1 MKKIKKAMS
10 ILISLSL
17 AAGLAACGNG
27 SGSNNN
33 NNNSSSS
40 NNNNSGP
47 AAETGSTA
55 AVSSA
60 AASGSENTAITPPSS
75 PHKYSVAA
83 GSVGGT
89 FYLMGGGVAQIIN
102 KQLPDYFMF
111 TSETTGGGTA
121 NMELLQAGDAELGIV
136 NTSSLYESLRGEAEW
151 TNGQIYDKIRGA
163 AALYPTYFTCY
174 TMESSGIN
182 SLSDLNGKKVGLG
195 SKGMSM
201 DSVMRQFFD
210 DMGIVPAQIHNDG
223 HAATATAL
231 GDGVIDAA
239 ITFSYPPF
247 AAINE
252 LESTNSLKFIGMT
265 SEEQA
270 YFLDKYDFYKAD
282 ELPAN
287 SYKGNPEGVK
297 GVSEYTTLVTTTEV
311 SADEVYLM
319 VKALYENQADLI
331 AVHKSAENMTTEN
344 VLKFNIP
351 LHAGVVRYLKEVG
364 IDVPAELIPAEYSE

>member
-1 MKKIKKAMS
+1 MKKIKKAMA

-17 AAGLAACGNG
+17 AAGLAACGGKSNG
-27 SGSNNN
+27 AAAPQSQAGGS
-33 NNNSSSS
+33 S
-40 NNNNSGP
+40 
-47 AAETGSTA
+47 E
-55 AVSSA
+55 SA
-60 AASGSENTAITPPSS
+60 ASAPPSS

-89 FYLMGGGVAQIIN
+89 FYLVGGGIAQVIN
-102 KQLPDYFMF
+102 KQLPEYFMF

-121 NMELLQAGDAELGIV
+121 NMELLQSGDAELGVV

-151 TNGQIYDKIRGA
+151 TNGQIYDKVRGV

-174 TMESSGIN
+174 TMEGSGIN

-201 DSVMRQFFD
+201 DSVLRAFFI
-210 DMGIVPAQIHNDG
+210 DMGITPAQIHNDG

-265 SEEQA
+265 DEEQE
-270 YFLDKYDFYKAD
+270 YFLNKYDFYKAD
-282 ELPAN
+282 EMPAN
-287 SYKGNPEGVK
+287 SYKGNPEAVK
-297 GVSEYTTLVTTTEV
+297 GISEHTTLVTTTEV

-319 VKALYENQADLI
+319 VKTLYENQDDLI
-331 AVHKSAENMTTEN
+331 AVHKSLENMTLEN
-344 VLKFNIP
+344 ELAFNIP

-364 IDVPAELIPAEYSE
+364 VDVPAELIPPEYSE

>member
-1 MKKIKKAMS
+1 MKKMKKAMS
-10 ILISLSL
+10 ILITLSL
-17 AAGLAACGNG
+17 AAGLAACGG
-27 SGSNNN
+27 
-33 NNNSSSS
+33 
-40 NNNNSGP
+40 GP
-47 AAETGSTA
+47 APKTGSTA
-55 AVSSA
+55 AASSTAGGGSESSA
-60 AASGSENTAITPPSS
+60 VAPPSS

-89 FYLMGGGVAQIIN
+89 FYLIGGGIAQVIN
-102 KQLPDYFMF
+102 KQLPAYFMF

-121 NMELLQAGDAELGIV
+121 NMELLQGGDAELGIV
-136 NTSSLYESLRGEAEW
+136 NTSSLYEALRGEAEW
-151 TNGQIYDKIRGA
+151 TNGQIYDKVRGA

-174 TMESSGIN
+174 TMESSGIKT
-182 SLSDLNGKKVGLG
+182 LSDLNGKKVGLG

-201 DSVMRQFFD
+201 DSVLRQFFD

-252 LESTNSLKFIGMT
+252 LESTNSLRFVGMT
-265 SEEQA
+265 DEEQK

-282 ELPAN
+282 ALPAN
-287 SYKGNPEGVK
+287 AYKGNPESVK
-297 GVSEYTTLVTTTEV
+297 GVSEWSTLVTTTEV
-311 SADEVYLM
+311 SADEVYII

-331 AVHKSAENMTTEN
+331 AVHKSAENTTAEN
-344 VLKFNIP
+344 ALKFNVP

-364 IDVPAELIPAEYSE
+364 IDVPAELVPAEYSE